1 MRSSLIIILSLMLCC
16 SLPAR
21 AQQGDDQEQLG
32 MAIEYFTSGK
42 YHEALLIFQRLDK
55 QYKLN
60 DRFRAYIGLCHYY
73 EWEYK
78 EAAKYL
84 DEVLPRLEALAPKE
98 RSVYYYTDAESHFL
112 LEQYDEAIPLYEHV
126 LLLGYDRDKGDVFYR
141 LGFCYMF
148 KEKWQEAA
156 DNFTAARDYYLKFRN
171 TDDLSARMAQI
182 ERMIQGCKANIDE
195 DKDEDENENVND
207 KENVSPS
214 YSYPQNTEASDPLPN
229 Q

>member
-1 MRSSLIIILSLMLCC
+1 MRRLFTITLSLLLSFSM
-16 SLPAR
+16 PAL
-21 AQQGDDQEQLG
+21 AQQAGDTEKLG

-78 EAAKYL
+78 EAAQYL
-84 DEVLPRLEALAPKE
+84 DEVLPQLEGLAPKE
-98 RSVYYYTDAESHFL
+98 RSVYYYTDAESHFMM
-112 LEQYDEAIPLYEHV
+112 EEYEAAIPLYEQV

-148 KEKWQEAA
+148 QEKWLDAA
-156 DNFTAARDYYLKFRN
+156 DHFTAARDYYTRFRN
-171 TDDLSARMAQI
+171 INDLEARLAQI
-182 ERMIQGCKANIDE
+182 ERMIEGCEANG
-195 DKDEDENENVND
+195 KENENGND
-207 KENVSPS
+207 NENNSELNANPS
-214 YSYPQNTEASDPLPN
+214 YSHPQNSEASDPS
-229 Q
+229 QCQ